1 MVVQHNL
8 SVTVN
13 VAKAI
18 EEAKK
23 EHRNYDGR
31 PLKPGEVLVAMIKDD
46 LFIQNNVTNPDSI
59 TTIKRNGKVYRA
71 VLVAVPEEYAD
82 VVKSDNNLE
91 INEDLGHYAKKG
103 QISTDELQYEFELE
117 LISVPSFEDSLFES
131 DAEEMFKAAIAPL
144 LKKSPK
150 HGYAALLRLI
160 GTEGKEFEN
169 AMQLGHDAAN
179 TVRKDVDAIIAAGLK
194 NFNAAE
200 FKASKSSKE
209 EYYLQAAYEIL
220 DKLVELI

>member
-13 VAKAI
+13 VAI

-23 EHRNYDGR
+23 EPRNYNGE
-31 PLKPGEVLVAMIKDD
+31 PLKPGEVLVPMIKDD
-46 LFIQNNVTNPDSI
+46 LFIQENVTNPDSI
-59 TTIKRNGKVYRA
+59 VQVGRNGKFRKA
-71 VLVAVPEEYAD
+71 VLIAVPEEYAS
-82 VVKSDNNLE
+82 VVRSDNNLI
-91 INEDLGHYAKKG
+91 INEDLGHYATKENC
-103 QISTDELQYEFELE
+103 ISLDELQDEFELE
-117 LISVPSFEDSLFES
+117 LGTVPSFEDSLFES
-131 DAEEMFKAAIAPL
+131 DEMEMFKAAIAPL

-150 HGYAALLRLI
+150 HGLATLLRLT
-160 GTEGKEFEN
+160 GSEGKEFEK
-169 AMQLGHDAAN
+169 AMQLGHEAAN
-179 TVRKDVDAIIAAGLK
+179 NVRKDVDAIIAAGLK